1 MVSKVGLCIGTRAVA
16 QLAEQ
21 SFQAPDILGSNPVV
35 GLFLIEHSFSV
46 NCIRKTKIKRK
57 EAGTS
62 PFKNLY

>member
-35 GLFLIEHSFSV
+35 GLFLIEHLGNS
-46 NCIRKTKIKRK
+46 N
-57 EAGTS
+57 
-62 PFKNLY
+62 YQM